1 VEGGL
6 DCEDA
11 ELLRQARL
19 LGRALA
25 QSDVLR
31 ALSYSVVE
39 DGRVTSTGW
48 QGSPPPKAAR
58 DVIVRRYLSREI
70 LQDLKTFRPVP
81 YW

>member
-1 VEGGL
+1 LG
-6 DCEDA
+6 CEYA
-11 ELLRQARL
+11 ELLREARL

-25 QSDVLR
+25 QGDALR
-31 ALSYSVVE
+31 APSYSIVE

-48 QGSPPPKAAR
+48 QGSPPPKVAR
-58 DVIVRRYLSREI
+58 DVILRRYFSREI